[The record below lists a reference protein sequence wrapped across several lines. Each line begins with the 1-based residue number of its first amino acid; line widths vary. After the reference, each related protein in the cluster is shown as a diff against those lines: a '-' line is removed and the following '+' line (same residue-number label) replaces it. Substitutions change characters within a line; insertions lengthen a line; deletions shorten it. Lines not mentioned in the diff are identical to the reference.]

1 MIVYHGSNMEV
12 ATPFAHLGRKN
23 LDFGK
28 GFYVTTLQEQ
38 AKRWAETIVRLRPR
52 GTAIINK
59 YELDYEGIK
68 NAGFAILSFAEYN
81 EEWLDFIVA
90 NRNGESRWIQY
101 DLIEGGIANDR
112 VFDTIENYMSGGI
125 DKQTA
130 LGRLRYEHPNNQI
143 CILNQ
148 RIIDQHLVYL
158 GCETLKP

>member
-1 MIVYHGSNMEV
+1 MIVFHGSNMEV
-12 ATPFAHLGRKN
+12 ATPFVHLGRNN

-28 GFYVTTLQEQ
+28 GFYVTTLLKQ
-38 AKRWAETIVRLRPR
+38 ATRWAETIVRLRLK
-52 GTAIINK
+52 GVATINK

-68 NAGFAILSFAEYN
+68 NAGFTILSFAEYN

-90 NRNGESRWIQY
+90 NRNGELCWKQY

-148 RIIDQHLVYL
+148 RIIDRYMVYL
-158 GCETLKP
+158 GCELLKS

>member
-1 MIVYHGSNMEV
+1 MIVFHGSNMEV
-12 ATPFAHLGRKN
+12 ATPFVHLGRNN

-28 GFYVTTLQEQ
+28 GFYVTTLLKQ
-38 AKRWAETIVRLRPR
+38 ATRWAETIVRLRLK
-52 GTAIINK
+52 GATTINK
-59 YELDYEGIK
+59 YELDYDGIK
-68 NAGFAILSFAEYN
+68 NAGFTILSFAEYN

-90 NRNGESRWIQY
+90 NRNGELRWKQY

-148 RIIDQHLVYL
+148 RIIDRYMVYL
-158 GCETLKP
+158 GCELLKP

>member
-1 MIVYHGSNMEV
+1 M
-12 ATPFAHLGRKN
+12 
-23 LDFGK
+23 
-28 GFYVTTLQEQ
+28 
-38 AKRWAETIVRLRPR
+38 
-52 GTAIINK
+52 
-59 YELDYEGIK
+59 
-68 NAGFAILSFAEYN
+68 AGFAILRFTKYN

-90 NRNGESRWIQY
+90 NRNGESRWQQY

-148 RIIDQHLVYL
+148 KIIDGYMAYL
-158 GCETLKP
+158 GCETSNS

>member
-12 ATPFAHLGRKN
+12 ATPLVHSGRNN

-28 GFYVTTLQEQ
+28 GFYVTTLRKQ
-38 AKRWAETIVRLRPR
+38 AERWAETIVRLRPQ
-52 GTAIINK
+52 GTAIVNK
-59 YELDYEGIK
+59 YELDYKSIEE
-68 NAGFAILSFAEYN
+68 AGFHILRFEEYN

-90 NRNGESRWIQY
+90 NRNGESRWKPY

-130 LGRLRYEHPNNQI
+130 LGRLRYEQPNNQI

-148 RIIDQHLVYL
+148 KIADQYLSYL
-158 GCETLKP
+158 GSETLKP

>member
-1 MIVYHGSNMEV
+1 MIVFHGSNKEI
-12 ATPFAHLGRKN
+12 ATPLVYVGRNN

-28 GFYVTTLQEQ
+28 GFYVTTLQQQ
-38 AKRWAETIVRLRPR
+38 AKRWAETIVRLRPN
-52 GTAIINK
+52 GKAIVNK
-59 YELDYEGIK
+59 YDLDYDGVEM
-68 NAGFAILSFAEYN
+68 AGFAILRFTEYN

-90 NRNGESRWIQY
+90 NRNGESRWQQY

-148 RIIDQHLVYL
+148 KIIDQYLVYL

>member
-1 MIVYHGSNMEV
+1 MILFHGSNMEV
-12 ATPFAHLGRKN
+12 ATPFVHLGRNN

-28 GFYVTTLQEQ
+28 GFYVTTLLKQ
-38 AKRWAETIVRLRPR
+38 ATRWAETIVRLRLK
-52 GTAIINK
+52 GAATINK
-59 YELDYEGIK
+59 YELDYDGIK
-68 NAGFAILSFAEYN
+68 NAGFTILSFAEYN

-90 NRNGESRWIQY
+90 NRNGELRWKQY

-148 RIIDQHLVYL
+148 KIIDRHMVYL
-158 GCETLKP
+158 GCELLKP

>member
-1 MIVYHGSNMEV
+1 MIVFHGSNMEV
-12 ATPFAHLGRKN
+12 ATPFVHLGRNN

-28 GFYVTTLQEQ
+28 GFYVTTLLKQ
-38 AKRWAETIVRLRPR
+38 ATRWAETIVRLRLK
-52 GTAIINK
+52 GATTINK
-59 YELDYEGIK
+59 YELDYDGIK
-68 NAGFAILSFAEYN
+68 NAGFTILSFAEYN

-90 NRNGESRWIQY
+90 NRNGELRWKQY

-148 RIIDQHLVYL
+148 RIIDRYMVYL
-158 GCETLKP
+158 GCELLKS